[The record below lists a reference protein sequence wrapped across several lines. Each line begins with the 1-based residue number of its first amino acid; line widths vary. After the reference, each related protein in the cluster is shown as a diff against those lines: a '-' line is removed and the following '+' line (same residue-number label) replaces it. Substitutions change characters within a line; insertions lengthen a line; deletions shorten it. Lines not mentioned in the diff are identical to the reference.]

1 MRDRCHE
8 TVWRKS
14 TYSNGQGD
22 CIEVAPE
29 LHGTWRKSSAG
40 NGDGDCGEVAEGVA
54 GVVPVR
60 DSKDPHG
67 PVLRFAP
74 EAWRSFVAGVQ
85 AGDFP
90 ASS

>member
-1 MRDRCHE
+1 MGDRVQRA
-8 TVWRKS
+8 VWRKS

-22 CIEVAPE
+22 CIEVA
-29 LHGTWRKSSAG
+29 
-40 NGDGDCGEVAEGVA
+40 DGVA

-67 PVLRFAP
+67 LALAFTA

-85 AGDFP
+85 AGDFSAGP
-90 ASS
+90 